1 MTEVKRVL
9 QNPDLVLASLKSMD
23 SEDDGGLA
31 KQLARV
37 EKDLKK
43 VQVEDSRAVG
53 LYVSG
58 KITKES
64 LTINASSSANGWKP
78 RGLRSRTT
86 ELRRP

>member
-1 MTEVKRVL
+1 MTEVKRML
-9 QNPDLVLASLKSMD
+9 QNPDLILASLKSMD

-37 EKDLKK
+37 EKDLKR

-53 LYVSG
+53 LYVSARSR
-58 KITKES
+58 KES
-64 LTINASSSANGWKP
+64 LTIDASSSTNGWKP
-78 RGLRSRTT
+78 RGLRWRTT